1 MKGKKKKTKNASLG
15 LELFLFGCVFL
26 FEPFLGVY
34 DILPD
39 IIGALLICAGL
50 RKLAFFEKKL
60 MESAARFKVYIWVCI
75 ARIAVEILASMK
87 DSVFDSTM
95 LLTFAF
101 VFGVLDCILLIPA
114 FLAFFEGMEYVY
126 VRGDGSNLGD
136 ERDTQNKNIHV
147 LAVVF
152 VIVRAAAP
160 VLPMFSVL
168 GVQSATS
175 FETLHTLLTV
185 MCALISL
192 VLGAA
197 WLAGMK
203 KYLAFYRS
211 DTAFTENILSRYE
224 KDILPDTYL
233 WNKIYSSRFSS
244 KTCGAI
250 LLLFGVPF
258 STYMQSRSAYYILPE
273 FLFGVIILWAL
284 FDFRSYINEKRAV
297 RLCVAYTVAAA
308 AFYGASML
316 YASQV
321 GGLYQPQT
329 REGFAAYF
337 IPCAALRLI
346 SCVLFALVCH
356 EKYRAFRDFT
366 GASVGLRG
374 KAKTD
379 TRKDYD
385 SAIKRNLQKHGKGL
399 FVLEAMF
406 ALVSAAAYIA
416 SPWLELAWVAQF
428 VLCIVL
434 LTVNYIVTHMLAA
447 ETEMAI

>member
-87 DSVFDSTM
+87 DSIFDSTM

-175 FETLHTLLTV
+175 FET
-185 MCALISL
+185 
-192 VLGAA
+192 
-197 WLAGMK
+197 
-203 KYLAFYRS
+203 
-211 DTAFTENILSRYE
+211 
-224 KDILPDTYL
+224 
-233 WNKIYSSRFSS
+233 
-244 KTCGAI
+244 
-250 LLLFGVPF
+250 
-258 STYMQSRSAYYILPE
+258 
-273 FLFGVIILWAL
+273 
-284 FDFRSYINEKRAV
+284 
-297 RLCVAYTVAAA
+297 
-308 AFYGASML
+308 
-316 YASQV
+316 
-321 GGLYQPQT
+321 
-329 REGFAAYF
+329 
-337 IPCAALRLI
+337 
-346 SCVLFALVCH
+346 
-356 EKYRAFRDFT
+356 
-366 GASVGLRG
+366 
-374 KAKTD
+374 
-379 TRKDYD
+379 
-385 SAIKRNLQKHGKGL
+385 
-399 FVLEAMF
+399 
-406 ALVSAAAYIA
+406 
-416 SPWLELAWVAQF
+416 
-428 VLCIVL
+428 
-434 LTVNYIVTHMLAA
+434 
-447 ETEMAI
+447 